1 MMLRHRKAP
10 LTKKLV
16 LVCTLIC
23 FAAPVS
29 QGCMGRPKEGDVWDY
44 SEARENLQT
53 LRSATES
60 APKRMAAMVA
70 NELKE
75 SFSNHSRR
83 ASGEAADVL
92 ASLSEQTTAFV
103 EATSKEDK
111 AKLLER
117 IKAMEQTIPAPAA
130 G

>member
-1 MMLRHRKAP
+1 MKLRHRRAALPQKFV
-10 LTKKLV
+10 LIFT
-16 LVCTLIC
+16 LVC
-23 FAAPVS
+23 FAVPVC

-44 SEARENLQT
+44 SEALENLQT

-60 APKRMAAMVA
+60 APKKMAAMVA
-70 NELKE
+70 QELKE

-83 ASGEAADVL
+83 ASGEAASVL
-92 ASLSEQTTAFV
+92 ASLSDQTSAFV